1 MNSQHVRR
9 SCGCGGLRRCWHETA
24 CGFAAGFSLVE
35 VVLALGV
42 AAFAIIGI
50 FALTQTGLVS
60 FRDSQNESVGVSI
73 GQQVLAQYMLAR
85 YDVLA
90 TSGPVTNYYDVR
102 GLDTSSDSTNAIYR
116 SVSGISAATG
126 LSSTT
131 NNLLRLQVE
140 ITSPTQPYWK
150 KSFISFI
157 ARQGEDLP

>member
-1 MNSQHVRR
+1 MKSQHVMR
-9 SCGCGGLRRCWHETA
+9 SCGCRELRRCRNAGA
-24 CGFAAGFSLVE
+24 CGFSLVE

-42 AAFAIIGI
+42 ATFAIIGI
-50 FALTQTGLVS
+50 FAITQTGLVS

-73 GQQVLAQYMLAR
+73 GQQVLSQYMLAR
-85 YDVLA
+85 YDAVA
-90 TSGPVTNYYDVR
+90 TSRPVTNFYDVR
-102 GLDTSSDSTNAIYR
+102 GLEAATNSTNAIYR

-140 ITSPTQPYWK
+140 ITSPSQPYWK
-150 KSFISFI
+150 KSFVSFI